1 MNEKEMLEAMMQQL
15 DTISQQQAQLVG
27 HISKINSDLDDLKRL
42 VDGQGDVLA
51 SVADQ
56 LGELDTK
63 VDTIRDGLQSDLAA
77 VELTTY
83 KTATDVAKLKL
94 AK

>member
-1 MNEKEMLEAMMQQL
+1 MMSEKEMLETMMKQL
-15 DTISQQQAQLVG
+15 DSLSQQQAQLVG
-27 HISKINSDLDDLKRL
+27 HISSLRAEMHERMDSLENALT
-42 VDGQGDVLA
+42 
-51 SVADQ
+51 
-56 LGELDTK
+56 ELDAK

-83 KTATDVAKLKL
+83 KTAIDMAKLKL